1 LQEISWKLAEQHGV
15 TELNLPTSYP
25 DKDPRKGLYENY
37 NAAINDRMRN
47 DQHIGNFLA
56 EDFVPPKDFHFFYRM
71 YGGVGP
77 KVPPLPAPTNDIE
90 GHHDD
95 SLLVVWTKNWSFMG
109 RVPTRMNPVLYP
121 ASVNAYETVRRA
133 VSNIPPDIAAVLQ
146 NMDFYAQNRGQEY
159 ESTHPRQYA

>member
-1 LQEISWKLAEQHGV
+1 
-15 TELNLPTSYP
+15 
-25 DKDPRKGLYENY
+25 
-37 NAAINDRMRN
+37 
-47 DQHIGNFLA
+47 
-56 EDFVPPKDFHFFYRM
+56 
-71 YGGVGP
+71 
-77 KVPPLPAPTNDIE
+77 
-90 GHHDD
+90 
-95 SLLVVWTKNWSFMG
+95 MG